1 MRNKTTSLKAGEFF
15 PFSQGHL
22 MGIIR
27 LISKKEFVI
36 VLLNTSDERITLE
49 TSAISECYDL
59 DIKEFL
65 KENELDR
72 LLIEPE
78 GIILLKKEL
87 EQELSAIS
95 M

>member
-1 MRNKTTSLKAGEFF
+1 
-15 PFSQGHL
+15 

-65 KENELDR
+65 KENELDC

-78 GIILLKKEL
+78 GIILLKKNSNKSYL
-87 EQELSAIS
+87 PYPCKKKQSLAN
-95 M
+95 